1 VTPGDLTPFDWG
13 VVVTS
18 VIGHFGLHLAAFNR
32 INATGLSSRIVK
44 RVSLGL
50 IFSALL
56 VPLWAARTF
65 ATTAGVVPLD
75 GNAHDSLAGWQA
87 FPLGWIVYGCIC
99 LASTLILGIPWLL
112 ARPIFG
118 IGHVR
123 ADRQV
128 EVVRLDRLMD
138 PPATLSGRSHWWAK
152 IPGNQM
158 LELAVERIDLPII
171 GLPTGLDGYRI
182 AQLSDLHFTGHV
194 SPAWTTEAVSRMN
207 DWRPDLVALTGDI
220 IDSPECID
228 WLAEALGHAEARDGR
243 YFILGNHD
251 VRKVS
256 PEQVREAM
264 RTLGWTDV
272 GGRAVP
278 VLLRREQDTVGSAGV
293 ATLILG
299 NEAPWGPAPQLDQ
312 QAPIE
317 GSEPHFRLLL
327 SHSPDQ
333 FGWARRH
340 GVQLMLA
347 GHTHGGQGR
356 LPLIG
361 PVISPSWH
369 GSRYA
374 SGDFYREPTTLHV
387 SRGLSGTHLMR
398 VRCRPELSLLTLR
411 RASV

>member
-1 VTPGDLTPFDWG
+1 VTLGSLTPFDWG
-13 VVVTS
+13 IVAVA

-32 INATGLSSRIVK
+32 INATGFSSRIVK
-44 RVSLGL
+44 RISLGL
-50 IFSALL
+50 ILSALL
-56 VPLWAARTF
+56 VPLWAARTL
-65 ATTAGVVPLD
+65 ATTAGMGQSD
-75 GNAHDSLAGWQA
+75 ENSQDDLAIWQA
-87 FPLGWIVYGCIC
+87 FPPGWIVYGCIC

-123 ADRQV
+123 AKRRV
-128 EVVRLDRLMD
+128 EIVRLQRLME
-138 PPATLSGRSHWWAK
+138 PPATLTGHSHWWSK

-171 GLPTGLDGYRI
+171 GLPAGLDGYRI

-194 SPAWTTEAVSRMN
+194 SPAWTTEVVSRMN
-207 DWRPDLVALTGDI
+207 DWSPDLVALTGDI
-220 IDSPECID
+220 IDAPECIE
-228 WLAEALGHAEARDGR
+228 WLAEALGHAEAPDGR

-272 GGRAVP
+272 GGRSVHA
-278 VLLRREQDTVGSAGV
+278 LLRRGRDAIGPAGI

-312 QAPIE
+312 TAPRD
-317 GSEPHFRLLL
+317 GDEPHFRLLL

-374 SGDFYREPTTLHV
+374 SGDFYRAPTTLHV

-398 VRCRPELSLLTLR
+398 FRCRPELSLLTLR
-411 RASV
+411 RAPV